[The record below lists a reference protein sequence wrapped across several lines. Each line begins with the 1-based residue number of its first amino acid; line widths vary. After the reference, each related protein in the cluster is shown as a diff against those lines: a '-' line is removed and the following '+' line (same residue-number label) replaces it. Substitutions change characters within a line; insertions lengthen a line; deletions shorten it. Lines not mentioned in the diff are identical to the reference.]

1 MAEALRLVS
10 DETRTETTDATT
22 FAKAR
27 ASFPILRRTVNNCP
41 LVYCD
46 SAATSLTPNEVI
58 DAEADYYRTIGANV
72 HRGSHA
78 LAVEASEAY
87 EAARAQ
93 VARFIGAR
101 AREVVFTANATGAL
115 NLVAAGLYLSAD
127 AEVLSTANEHHSALL
142 PFLKQGRLRTFAAAA
157 DRPLDPAEV
166 LAHIGPRTRAIV
178 VAHAS
183 NVTGIVNPVREICCV
198 ARELGV
204 LTIVDASQSAPHLPI
219 DVRELGC
226 DFLVFS
232 GHKLLGPTGIGV
244 LYGRAEVLAA
254 LTPRDIGGGTVERAS
269 TTSYQWNP
277 VPQCLEPGTPNIAGA
292 IGLAEAARFLERIGW
307 GALARHGELLT
318 RAAFVGLSAI
328 PGVRFVSSPEH
339 TSLPT
344 ISLTFPSY
352 PIGVDVVAATLS
364 DRYGVM
370 VRSGLH
376 CAHPLFEQLS
386 LRDGAL
392 RASFYVYN
400 TLDDVQTLC
409 ASLTDI
415 LSVFA

>member
-1 MAEALRLVS
+1 MSEALRLVS
-10 DETRTETTDATT
+10 DETRKETGDAAV
-22 FAKAR
+22 FAKLR
-27 ASFPILRRTVNNCP
+27 ASFPILSRTVNGCP

-87 EAARAQ
+87 EGARSTVAA
-93 VARFIGAR
+93 FIGAR
-101 AREVVFTANATGAL
+101 TREVVFTANATAAL

-127 AEVLSTANEHHSALL
+127 AEVLATNNEHHSALL
-142 PFLKQGRLRTFAAAA
+142 PFMKRGRLRTFVAAA

-166 LAHIGPRTRAIV
+166 LAQIGPRTRAIV
-178 VAHAS
+178 IAHAS
-183 NVTGIVNPVREICCV
+183 NVTGIVHPVREICCV

-204 LTIVDASQSAPHLPI
+204 LTIVDAAQSAPHLPL
-219 DVRELGC
+219 DVRDLGC
-226 DFLVFS
+226 DFLAFS

-254 LTPRDIGGGTVERAS
+254 LTPRDIGGGTVERA
-269 TTSYQWNP
+269 TATSYQWNAAP
-277 VPQCLEPGTPNIAGA
+277 HSLEPGTPNIAGA
-292 IGLAEAARFLERIGW
+292 LGLAEATRFLERIGW
-307 GALARHGELLT
+307 DALTRHAEVLT
-318 RAAFVGLSAI
+318 RAAFRGLSAV
-328 PGVRFVSSPEH
+328 PGVSFVSSPEH

-344 ISLTFPSY
+344 LSLTFPGY

-364 DRYGVM
+364 DRYGIM

-376 CAHPLFEQLS
+376 CAHPLFQQLA

-400 TLDDVQTLC
+400 TLDDVDALC
-409 ASLTDI
+409 AGLTDI
-415 LSVFA
+415 LSVFR

>member
-10 DETRTETTDATT
+10 DETRIETTDVAA

-27 ASFPILRRTVNNCP
+27 TSFPILQRTVNNCP

-58 DAEADYYRTIGANV
+58 DAEADYYRTIGASV

-87 EAARAQ
+87 EAARSQ

-101 AREVVFTANATGAL
+101 AREVVFTANATAAL

-157 DRPLDPAEV
+157 DRPLDPAQV
-166 LAHIGPRTRAIV
+166 LAQIGPRTRAIV

-204 LTIVDASQSAPHLPI
+204 LTIVDAAQSAPHLPI
-219 DVRELGC
+219 DVRQLGC
-226 DFLVFS
+226 DFLAFS

-269 TTSYQWNP
+269 TTSYQWNA

-292 IGLAEAARFLERIGW
+292 IGLAEATRFLERIGW
-307 GALARHGELLT
+307 GALARHSEHLT
-318 RAAFVGLSAI
+318 RAAFGGLSAI

-339 TSLPT
+339 TYLPT
-344 ISLTFPSY
+344 ISLTFPDY

-392 RASFYVYN
+392 RASFYLYN
-400 TLDDVQTLC
+400 TLDDVQMLC

>member
-10 DETRTETTDATT
+10 DDRSTETTDAAV
-22 FAKAR
+22 FAKLR
-27 ASFPILRRTVNNCP
+27 SSFPILKRTVNQCP

-58 DAEADYYRTIGANV
+58 EAEADYYRTIGANV

-87 EAARAQ
+87 EGARCQ
-93 VARFIGAR
+93 VARFIGAHP
-101 AREVVFTANATGAL
+101 REVVFTANATAAL

-142 PFLKQGRLRTFAAAA
+142 PFLKQGRLRTFAAPA
-157 DRPLDPAEV
+157 DRPLDPGEV
-166 LAHIGPRTRAIV
+166 LAQIGPHTRALVI
-178 VAHAS
+178 AHAS

-204 LTIVDASQSAPHLPI
+204 LTIVDAAQSTPHLPI
-219 DVRELGC
+219 DVRALGC
-226 DFLVFS
+226 DFLAFS

-244 LYGRAEVLAA
+244 LYGRTEVLSA

-269 TTSYQWNP
+269 TTSYRWNAA
-277 VPQCLEPGTPNIAGA
+277 PQCLEPGTPNIAGA
-292 IGLAEAARFLERIGW
+292 IGLAEATRFLERIGW
-307 GALARHGELLT
+307 DAVARHSQALT
-318 RAAFVGLSAI
+318 RAAFHSLSAV
-328 PGVRFVSSPEH
+328 PGVRFVSPPEH

-344 ISLTFPSY
+344 ISLTFPDF

-364 DRYGVM
+364 DRYGIM
-370 VRSGLH
+370 ARSGLH
-376 CAHPLFEQLS
+376 CAHPLFEQLA

-400 TLDDVQTLC
+400 TPEDVHALS